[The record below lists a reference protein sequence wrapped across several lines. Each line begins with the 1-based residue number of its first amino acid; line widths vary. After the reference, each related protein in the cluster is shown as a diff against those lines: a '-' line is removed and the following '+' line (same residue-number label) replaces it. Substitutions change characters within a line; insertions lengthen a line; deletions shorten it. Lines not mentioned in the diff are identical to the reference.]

1 MKKLFTL
8 IVLIASCAAISR
20 ADSFTFQMGNAVREG
35 LLTEIHVSK
44 DILPL
49 VSPEIRKKI
58 PLLGKVDGVTAVTV
72 FTAQNE
78 EAVNRCYQILNSSF
92 TYSEETS
99 LLLVNAEWK
108 EYTAIYGTKNSQG
121 QDYFDRIIMFTSDGT
136 QGQILVVYGT
146 ITPQVLAVIKDS
158 ASK

>member
-8 IVLIASCAAISR
+8 IVLIASCAGISR
-20 ADSFTFQMGNAVREG
+20 ADTFTYQMGNAVRKG
-35 LLTEIHVSK
+35 LMTEIHVSK

-49 VSPEIRKKI
+49 VSPEVRKKI
-58 PLLGKVDGVTAVTV
+58 PLLGKVEGVTAVTV
-72 FTAQNE
+72 FTAPNE
-78 EAVNRCYQILNSSF
+78 QAVNRCYQILNSSF
-92 TYSEETS
+92 TYSETS
-99 LLLVNAEWK
+99 MLLVNAEGK
-108 EYTAIYGTKNSQG
+108 EYTAIYGTKNSKG

-158 ASK
+158 ASR